1 MFEQTWRWFGPDDPI
16 TLQDIRQAGATGIV
30 TALHHLPNGAVWTPD
45 EIQRRKNTIEN
56 GGLRWSVIESI
67 PVHED
72 IKRRTGDY
80 KKYIAHYQTS
90 LRNAAACGIPV
101 VCYNFM
107 PVLDWTRTDLAWVV
121 DDGSEALRFD
131 MVEIAAFDV
140 HILKRKNAA
149 QDYNDAVLS
158 RAAEWFAHSDE
169 TSRNRLVKNII
180 AGLPGSE
187 ESYTVDTFRQHLD
200 TYAGIDAD
208 TLRGHLIEFVRAIAP
223 VAEEAG
229 IRLAIHPDD
238 PPFPMFG
245 LPRVVST
252 AADAETLF
260 AACDVPANGLCFCT
274 GSFGARPDN
283 DLPAMMRQLGHRVHF
298 LHFRSVQLE
307 PDGSFYEANHLEGSA
322 QMARVMQATIE
333 EQQRRRSAGRSDLAI
348 PYRPDHGHRML
359 GDLRSERRSNPGYSL
374 YGRMRGLA
382 ELRGLETGLRLGM
395 G

>member
-90 LRNAAACGIPV
+90 LRNVAACGIPV

-121 DDGSEALRFD
+121 ADGSEALRFD

-158 RAAEWFAHSDE
+158 RAAEWFAHLNE
-169 TSRNRLVKNII
+169 TARNRLVKNII

-283 DLPAMMRQLGHRVHF
+283 DLPAMMRQLGRRVHF

-359 GDLRSERRSNPGYSL
+359 GDLRSERHSNPGYSL

>member
-1 MFEQTWRWFGPDDPI
+1 MLEQTWRWFGPDDPI

-30 TALHHLPNGAVWTPD
+30 TALHHLPNGAVWTVE
-45 EIQRRKNTIEN
+45 EIMRRKQSIEN

-72 IKRRTGDY
+72 IKRRAGDY

-149 QDYNDAVLS
+149 PDYSEAVLS
-158 RAAEWFAHSDE
+158 RAAEWYTNSDE
-169 TSRNRLVKNII
+169 AARNRLVKNII

-200 TYAGIDAD
+200 TYAGIDAN
-208 TLRGHLIEFVRAIAP
+208 TLRGHLIEFVQAIGP

-283 DLPAMMRQLGHRVHF
+283 DLPAMMRQLGRRVHF

-307 PDGSFYEANHLEGSA
+307 SDGSFFEANHLEGSA
-322 QMARVMQATIE
+322 QMAGVMQAAIE
-333 EQQRRRSAGRSDLAI
+333 EQQRRRSEGRSDLAI

-359 GDLRSERRSNPGYSL
+359 GDLRGERRSNPGYSL

-382 ELRGLETGLRLGM
+382 ELRGLETGVRLVM

>member
-169 TSRNRLVKNII
+169 TARNRLVKNII